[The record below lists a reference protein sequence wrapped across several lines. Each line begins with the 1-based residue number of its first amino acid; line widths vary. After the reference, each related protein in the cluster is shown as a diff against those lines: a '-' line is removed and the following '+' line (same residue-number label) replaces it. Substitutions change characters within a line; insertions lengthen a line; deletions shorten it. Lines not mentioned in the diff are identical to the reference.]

1 MRRNSI
7 NHLKTSTR
15 LIVQQSKSILLL
27 LSLFFLF
34 FSQPLLAQEKSLEE
48 IERINALTAPLVSAD
63 SAQDPQQQSD
73 SAILKSLDDF
83 GGELTPDIDLI
94 NNKKIPAEEKVRL
107 RSNQQGHILGELS
120 DVDLIE
126 DSFDNLDIDSIL
138 IGSKIKDASPS
149 NKALQANTKKS
160 KLGVGVNGAEEALI
174 NKLDKSNLMDFD
186 KNLDIWDKEVMKKK
200 ESLPDNV
207 TDTSL
212 EDMELIDEI
221 NIIDEDYLDDL

>member
-1 MRRNSI
+1 MMRKNNI
-7 NHLKTSTR
+7 NHLKTSAR

-27 LSLFFLF
+27 LSLFF
-34 FSQPLLAQEKSLEE
+34 SQLLLAQEKSLEE
-48 IERINALTAPLVSAD
+48 IERINALAAPLISAA
-63 SAQDPQQQSD
+63 SAQDPQQQSE
-73 SAILKSLDDF
+73 SAILKSLDNFD
-83 GGELTPDIDLI
+83 GELTPDIDLI
-94 NNKKIPAEEKVRL
+94 NNKKISSEEKPPL
-107 RSNQQGHILGELS
+107 SSNQKGHILDELP

-126 DSFDNLDIDSIL
+126 NSFDNLDIDSIL
-138 IGSKIKDASPS
+138 TGSKMKGAPPS
-149 NKALQANTKKS
+149 NQTLQANIEKR

-221 NIIDEDYLDDL
+221 NIIDEDYLEDL